1 MKLPRR
7 QFLYLAA
14 GCATL
19 PAISRIARAQA
30 YPSRPVKIIAPTGP
44 GNAPDVIARVVSD
57 QLSRLWGQQVVVENR
72 PGASGAIA
80 VRAAAAAVPDGYTL
94 YFAISSNFVS
104 LPILQPSLQHD
115 VGRDFVPIGFVGE
128 QPMVI
133 AISPSLRVN
142 SLSELVALSKKRQG
156 EINCAVLQRLTL
168 PHLAVELLRSAS
180 GADLTV
186 VNYPATSAGLNDL
199 LGGRVQVIIDG
210 MAPLAGMMKAGS
222 VTTLATMSTQR
233 LPNFPDLPTVSE
245 TLPGVRAIGWL
256 ALMGPPGTP
265 DMIVRNVSEKLG
277 VALGQ
282 PDLKQRFED
291 LATFVRPMSP
301 TELSDFIRGEQEL
314 WKPVLAR
321 ANAK

>member
-133 AISPSLRVN
+133 ATAPSLRVN
-142 SLSELVALSKKRQG
+142 SLSELIALSKKRQG
-156 EINCAVLQRLTL
+156 EIKCAVLQRLTI
-168 PHLAVELLRSAS
+168 PHLAAELLRSAS

-210 MAPLAGMMKAGS
+210 MAPLAGMIRAGS
-222 VTTLATMSTQR
+222 VTVLATMSTQR
-233 LPNFPDLPTVSE
+233 LPNFPDLPTVAE
-245 TLPGVRAIGWL
+245 TLPGVRAIGWN

-265 DMIVRNVSEKLG
+265 DMIARNVSEKLG
-277 VALGQ
+277 AALGQ
-282 PDLKQRFED
+282 PDLKHRFED

-301 TELSDFIRGEQEL
+301 TELSSFIRGEQEL

>member
-1 MKLPRR
+1 MLPTSSRVS
-7 QFLYLAA
+7 YPINS
-14 GCATL
+14 
-19 PAISRIARAQA
+19 PAYRGNRSWWRIDRAQA
-30 YPSRPVKIIAPTGP
+30 A
-44 GNAPDVIARVVSD
+44 
-57 QLSRLWGQQVVVENR
+57 QLQCGL
-72 PGASGAIA
+72 
-80 VRAAAAAVPDGYTL
+80 VPDGYTL

-104 LPILQPSLQHD
+104 LPILQPDLRHD

-133 AISPSLRVN
+133 ATAPSLRVN
-142 SLSELVALSKKRQG
+142 SLSELIALSKKRQG
-156 EINCAVLQRLTL
+156 EINCAVLRRLTI
-168 PHLAVELLRSAS
+168 PHLAAELLRSAS

-210 MAPLAGMMKAGS
+210 MASLAGMIKAGS
-222 VTTLATMSTQR
+222 VTVLATMSTQR
-233 LPNFPDLPTVSE
+233 LPNFPDLPTVAE
-245 TLPGVRAIGWL
+245 TLPGVRAIGWN

-265 DMIVRNVSEKLG
+265 DMIARNVSEKLG

-282 PDLKQRFED
+282 PDLQQRFED